1 MNRTLT
7 LAETTRIEELLS
19 RLEPEPAPVCTVP
32 GCLHL
37 HTGTPAAAGLPTA
50 LAA

>member
-19 RLEPEPAPVCTVP
+19 RLEPEPAPICSVP

-37 HTGTPAAAGLPTA
+37 HAGGAAANPAA

>member
-1 MNRTLT
+1 MHSTLT
-7 LAETTRIEELLS
+7 LSETARIEELLS
-19 RLEPEPAPVCTVP
+19 RLDPTPAAVCEVP

-37 HTGTPAAAGLPTA
+37 HASSTTREGATA